1 MTVYLGLVAEIDE
14 VGGIYS
20 FLLESGRST
29 VSFLVCALLMIFS
42 IGRILYILIGVSETI
57 G

>member
-1 MTVYLGLVAEIDE
+1 MTVYLGLVAGINE
-14 VGGIYS
+14 VGGTYS